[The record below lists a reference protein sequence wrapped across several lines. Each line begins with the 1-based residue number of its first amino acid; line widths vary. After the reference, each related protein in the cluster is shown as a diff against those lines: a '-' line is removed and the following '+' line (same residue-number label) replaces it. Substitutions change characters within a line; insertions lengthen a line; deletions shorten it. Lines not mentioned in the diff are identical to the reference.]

1 MMIDRGVDGFDS
13 MKKEETETFEIG
25 FIERT

>member
-13 MKKEETETFEIG
+13 VTTEETDTREIG
-25 FIERT
+25 FMERT